1 MNGRGFFTKL
11 NLHFVALGLALVGV
25 IFIGVRVALAWSAIR
40 SEQSSTFTQ
49 EEVEYGQLRAQMA
62 RLNGL
67 PEKVQAADEHAQKF
81 YDARIAPNYSTMI
94 GQLDGTA
101 DKDHVRLTRSAY
113 AQAPAIPGLVE
124 VRIDAGLSGQYSDM
138 MHFINDIERDK
149 NHVFFLIDGVTFT
162 GQQGGLVN
170 LRIRLT
176 AFLRSDAADLP
187 QAGTAPA
194 AGQAPAEQGA
204 P

>member
-1 MNGRGFFTKL
+1 MNGRRGFFTKL
-11 NLHFVALGLALVGV
+11 NLHFVVLGLVLAGV
-25 IFIGVRVALAWSAIR
+25 IFLGVRYALAWSAIR
-40 SEQSSTFTQ
+40 SEQSSTFTE

-67 PEKVQAADEHAQKF
+67 PEKVQAADQNAQKF

-94 GQLDGTA
+94 AQLDGTA

-113 AQAPAIPGLVE
+113 TPAPAIQGLTE
-124 VRIDAGLSGQYSDM
+124 VRIDAGLSGQYTDM

-149 NHVFFLIDGVTFT
+149 SHVFFLITGVTFT

-176 AFLRSDAADLP
+176 TFLRSDAADIP
-187 QAGTAPA
+187 QTATTPA
-194 AGQAPAEQGA
+194 AGQGA

>member
-1 MNGRGFFTKL
+1 MNGRRGFFTKL
-11 NLHFVALGLALVGV
+11 NLHFAMLGVVLAGV
-25 IFIGVRVALAWSAIR
+25 IFIGVRLALAWSAIR
-40 SEQSSTFTQ
+40 SEQSSAFTQ
-49 EEVEYGQLRAQMA
+49 EEIRYGQLRAQMS

-67 PEKVQAADEHAQKF
+67 PEKVQVADQDAQKF

-113 AQAPAIPGLVE
+113 GQAPAIEGLTE
-124 VRIDAGLSGQYSDM
+124 VRIDAGLSGQYTDM
-138 MHFINDIERDK
+138 MHFINDIERDRD
-149 NHVFFLIDGVTFT
+149 HVFFLIDGVTFT

-176 AFLRSDAADLP
+176 TFLRSDAADIP
-187 QAGTAPA
+187 PVAAAPT
-194 AGQAPAEQGA
+194 AEQGA

>member
-1 MNGRGFFTKL
+1 MNGRRGFFTKL
-11 NLHFVALGLALVGV
+11 NLHFIVLGLVLAGV
-25 IFIGVRVALAWSAIR
+25 IFLGVRYALAWSAIR

-49 EEVEYGQLRAQMA
+49 EEVEYGQLRSQMA

-67 PEKVQAADEHAQKF
+67 PEKVQAADQNAHKF

-113 AQAPAIPGLVE
+113 AQAPAIQGLTQVQ
-124 VRIDAGLSGQYSDM
+124 IDAGLSGQYTDM

-149 NHVFFLIDGVTFT
+149 NHVFFLITGVTFT

-176 AFLRSDAADLP
+176 TFLRSDAADIP
-187 QAGTAPA
+187 QATTTPA
-194 AGQAPAEQGA
+194 AGQGA

>member
-1 MNGRGFFTKL
+1 MNGRRGFFTKL
-11 NLHFVALGLALVGV
+11 NMHFLALGLVLAGV
-25 IFIGVRVALAWSAIR
+25 IFMGVRFALAWSAIR
-40 SEQSSTFTQ
+40 SEQSSAFT
-49 EEVEYGQLRAQMA
+49 EEEIRYGQLKAQMG

-67 PEKVQAADEHAQKF
+67 PEKVQAADQDAHKF

-101 DKDHVRLTRSAY
+101 EKDHVRLTRSAY
-113 AQAPAIPGLVE
+113 AQAPAIPGLTE
-124 VRIDAGLSGQYSDM
+124 VRIDAGLSGQYTDM
-138 MHFINDIERDK
+138 MHFINDIERDRD
-149 NHVFFLIDGVTFT
+149 HVFFLIDGVTFT

-187 QAGTAPA
+187 QAA
-194 AGQAPAEQGA
+194 AVPPAEQGA

>member
-1 MNGRGFFTKL
+1 MNGRRGFFTKL
-11 NLHFVALGLALVGV
+11 NLHFVVLGLVLAGV
-25 IFIGVRVALAWSAIR
+25 IFLGVRYALAWSAIR
-40 SEQSSTFTQ
+40 SEQSSTFTE

-67 PEKVQAADEHAQKF
+67 PEKVQAADQNAQKF

-94 GQLDGTA
+94 AQLDGTA

-113 AQAPAIPGLVE
+113 TPAPAIQGLTE
-124 VRIDAGLSGQYSDM
+124 VRIDAGLSGQYTDM

-149 NHVFFLIDGVTFT
+149 SHVFFLITGVTFT

-176 AFLRSDAADLP
+176 TFLRSDAADIP
-187 QAGTAPA
+187 QTTTPAG
-194 AGQAPAEQGA
+194 QGA